1 MEILVDCFYTSLKY
15 PSGRRRQYPMTLII
29 DDAGS
34 GDLLFGVVIAAFRDE
49 TQEFRYGLIGVE
61 FFQSSRFYKKEY
73 LFQSSRV
80 VSQLIVDLKIKAG
93 EEIHICRGYIFDE
106 AVDDLRRTYGDDRVH
121 RVEVTGEPQRLAE
134 IAYLDE
140 IRNLGYEPIVERE
153 DKRAQSFFH
162 MMRWLKENPDR
173 LRYAKTGW
181 PRLSRYRL
189 FKSYQ
194 QSNMYNAVCT
204 NCGNE
209 CEVPFKPDQNRPV
222 YCQACWTTR
231 RPSR

>member
-1 MEILVDCFYTSLKY
+1 MDCFYTSLKY

-34 GDLLFGVVIAAFRDE
+34 GDLLFGVVIGAFRDE
-49 TQEFRYGLIGVE
+49 TQEFRYDLIGVE
-61 FFQSSRFYKKEY
+61 FFQSSRFYNKEY
-73 LFQSSRV
+73 LFQSSRI
-80 VSQLIVDLKIKAG
+80 VSQLIVGLKIKSG
-93 EEIHICRGYIFDE
+93 EEIHICKSYIFDE
-106 AVDDLRRTYGDDRVH
+106 AVDDLRRTYSDDRVH

-140 IRNLGYEPIVERE
+140 IRNLGCEPIVERE

-189 FKSYQ
+189 FKSYH
-194 QSNMYNAVCT
+194 QSNMYIAVCT
-204 NCGNE
+204 DCGNE